1 MVVELDRRDT
11 VDLVRGPGWDD
22 RPKACRRAEVHRS
35 LGLRMMVAAV
45 VVDPVAAGADDDD
58 EIDEG
63 VEEEVRLLIAS
74 IKIDCWVSTLS
85 LSQES
90 GS

>member
-74 IKIDCWVSTLS
+74 IKIDCPTWEIGRAHV
-85 LSQES
+85 
-90 GS
+90 